1 MNKNPMFLLPAFVI
15 LILGSYLG
23 VKWWKSQLA
32 IQKPSILT
40 EGVSLDE
47 RGQSLLKTYGL
58 SEQQAAQLKAVGDSD
73 VYGVVRWNAEK
84 TSLTVLASLPSL
96 KSGTYQA
103 WMTPDGGKQIKL
115 GSMRMEKGG
124 YVLDYVLKKEQL
136 PPKFVLVVSKEL
148 KNDAVLEEKL
158 LEAEVQTQE

>member
-15 LILGSYLG
+15 LILGGYLG
-23 VKWWKSQLA
+23 VKWWKSQIAL
-32 IQKPSILT
+32 QKPSILT

-58 SEQQAAQLKAVGDSD
+58 SEQQAAQLKAVEGSD
-73 VYGVVRWNAEK
+73 AYGVVRWNTEK
-84 TSLTVLASLPSL
+84 TSLTVLASLPSI
-96 KSGTYQA
+96 KTGAYQV
-103 WMTPDGGKQIKL
+103 WLTPDDGKQTKL
-115 GSMRMEKGG
+115 GSMRIEKGG
-124 YVLDYVLKKEQL
+124 YVLDYVLKKELL
-136 PPKFVLVVSKEL
+136 PSKFVVVVSKEL